1 MALRWDAVGMP
12 PGDYSAIVADIVLFD
27 HRIGCSSILLRAECS
42 NSSGSGSLL
51 QRILGSAFV
60 GGVFPLPVRA
70 FLQIHCRGH
79 FRGDP
84 CLVVYAPRG
93 LEVSMLLMLLFLVIL
108 GLGGGSLPWSYVPT
122 PIIVPILR
130 RCLLLPGIL
139 HGRLLPGHHINR
151 CVVGWDNSCHL
162 NL

>member
-1 MALRWDAVGMP
+1 MALRWADVAMP
-12 PGDYSAIVADIVLFD
+12 PGDYSAIVADVVLVD
-27 HRIGCSSILLRAECS
+27 HRVGCSSILLWSECS
-42 NSSGSGSLL
+42 NFSGSGSVLR
-51 QRILGSAFV
+51 RILGFAFV
-60 GGVFPLPVRA
+60 WGFVPLPVRA

-130 RCLLLPGIL
+130 RCLLLTGIL
-139 HGRLLPGHHINR
+139 RGQLLMGHRINR
-151 CVVGWDNSCHL
+151 WLVGWDNS
-162 NL
+162 